1 MRCTTGDL
9 SKVVAHC
16 GDHKKDKFLEAS
28 LGKDFFPKDALTAVV
43 KHHIF
48 GKCRKTV
55 DSGSHIVHNRSQ
67 AVARIS
73 TATAG

>member
-1 MRCTTGDL
+1 
-9 SKVVAHC
+9 
-16 GDHKKDKFLEAS
+16 
-28 LGKDFFPKDALTAVV
+28 VV